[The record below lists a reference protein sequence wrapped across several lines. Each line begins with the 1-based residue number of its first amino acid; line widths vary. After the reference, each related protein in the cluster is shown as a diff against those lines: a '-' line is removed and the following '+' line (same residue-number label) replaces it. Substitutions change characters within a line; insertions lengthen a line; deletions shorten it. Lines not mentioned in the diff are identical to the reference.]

1 VGYIKTFLIQTIEN
15 RVVHDFSFV
24 LIEAINYHNW
34 YNNEKTYDYML
45 RNNTCIPIEID
56 KYGNPYEKDSNDIVP
71 IGSVEFVLDFLN
83 RYYNINNVKPLN
95 IPQELR
101 KPEYLKRWIVEK
113 TTDWDTINAGNI
125 SFFVKDNSK
134 IKGWTN
140 IVEPNRSYPPG
151 DYLISELI
159 DIDSEWRAF
168 VYNRELVGLQNY
180 SGDFMMWPNT
190 DSILRMIHL
199 YNDCP
204 PAYTLDIGIN
214 REVGTFL
221 IEVHNFYSCGL
232 YGFAD
237 NRILPDMFEKS
248 FKWVINKYKVV

>member
-1 VGYIKTFLIQTIEN
+1 MGYIKTFLIQTIEN

-168 VYNRELVGLQNY
+168 VFNKELVGLQNY
-180 SGDFMMWPNT
+180 SGNFTMFPNVEL
-190 DSILRMIHL
+190 IKEMIKD
-199 YNDCP
+199 YNNNGS
-204 PAYTLDIGIN
+204 YTLDVGIN
-214 REVGTFL
+214 DKGTFV
-221 IEVHNFYSCGL
+221 IECHDLFSCGL

-237 NRILPDMFEKS
+237 YKLLPLMF
-248 FKWVINKYKVV
+248 INTWNKLIKGENNYDE

>member
-1 VGYIKTFLIQTIEN
+1 MKKFLIQSEN
-15 RVVHDFSFV
+15 GIPLHDFGFQM
-24 LIEAINYHNW
+24 IEACKYKNW
-34 YNNEKTYDYML
+34 YTNGKDYF
-45 RNNTCIPIEID
+45 
-56 KYGNPYEKDSNDIVP
+56 YELAEHIWDFDASDYIP
-71 IGSVEFVLDFLN
+71 IGSVEFVHDFLE
-83 RYYNINNVKPLN
+83 RYHNVFNVKPIN
-95 IPQELR
+95 IPEELFNF
-101 KPEYLKRWIVEK
+101 ECLKRQVYYQYGTELNQ
-113 TTDWDTINAGNI
+113 TDHKL
-125 SFFVKDNSK
+125 FVKSCDK
-134 IKGWTN
+134 VKGFAGVIK
-140 IVEPNRSYPPG
+140 PNEINLTLG
-151 DYLISELI
+151 NYLVSEVI

-248 FKWVINKYKVV
+248 FKWIINKYKVV